1 MDDQSE
7 KILVMPNA
15 AFMNWWSMMQDQFD
29 NLLQMDKIVHSYIHI
44 DADAYNDLFIQFLNN
59 ELEQFDA
66 EITYYTNNGTEIRFD
81 TPEDK
86 LEFILTYG

>member
-7 KILVMPNA
+7 KILAMPNA
-15 AFMNWWSMMQDQFD
+15 AFMNWWSMMQDQFN
-29 NLLQMDKIVHSYIHI
+29 NLLQMDKIVHSYRHI
-44 DADAYNDLFIQFLNN
+44 DADAYNDLFIKFLNT